1 MGSKREKYKGGV
13 SLATFTY
20 VAKDIE
26 GNIQKGSLNVENKEA
41 FFVTLRQQQ
50 LYCIDFKEYSEKKAV
65 KGSKIPMKQLVILC
79 RQFATMLESGVSL
92 IKCIDILYQQA
103 EDPKLKSVLLNV
115 YEDVQKGNAL
125 STSLKAQG
133 RAFPNLFISMVECGE
148 ESGTL
153 DLTLTRMANHYESEN
168 KLQNKVK
175 NAMIYPI
182 ILGVVS
188 FGVVLLLLL
197 FVVPTFAE
205 MFAEYGD
212 LPAVT
217 QLLLAMSNGLQNH
230 WVAMIFVMIIIGMFI
245 YLLLKTTA
253 FRIWFDKAKI
263 TMPIVGKL
271 NKIILSAR
279 FAETTATLYAS
290 GMSLIDVME
299 ITQSVIHNTYIDEGF
314 NEAKEDVSK
323 GISLSEAMR
332 QIGIFPPM
340 LSNMILI
347 GEESGRLEEILDKTA
362 AFYHEEAD
370 TAVQKM
376 VSLLEPVMIIFL
388 GIMVAFIVGAIL
400 PPMYEMMGNIG

>member
-1 MGSKREKYKGGV
+1 MKENGGV
-13 SLATFTY
+13 FLATFTY
-20 VAKDIE
+20 IAKDIE
-26 GNIQKGSLNVENKEA
+26 GNVQKGKMEAEHKED
-41 FFVTLRQQQ
+41 FFSILKQKQ
-50 LYCIDFKEYSEKKAV
+50 LYCIDFKEFSEKKAV
-65 KGSKIPMKQLVILC
+65 KGSKIPMKQLVVLC
-79 RQFATMLESGVSL
+79 RQFATMLTSGVSL

-103 EDPKLKSVLLNV
+103 EDKKLKDTLLNV

-125 STSLKAQG
+125 SRSLKAQG
-133 RAFPNLFISMVECGE
+133 KCFPNLFISMVECGE

-153 DLTLTRMANHYESEN
+153 DQTLLRMATHYESEN

-182 ILGVVS
+182 ILGIVS

-205 MFAEYGD
+205 MFADYGE

-217 QLLLAMSNGLQNH
+217 QLLLDMSEGLQQY
-230 WVAMIFVMIIIGMFI
+230 WLATIFIGILIGFSL
-245 YLLLKTTA
+245 YLLFKTVA
-253 FRIWFDKAKI
+253 FKKGFDKVKI
-263 TMPIVGKL
+263 TIPVVGKL

-290 GMSLIDVME
+290 GMSLINVLE

-314 NEAKEDVSK
+314 IKAKEDVSK
-323 GISLSEAMR
+323 GIALSEAMR

-370 TAVQKM
+370 AAVQKM
-376 VSLLEPVMIIFL
+376 VSLLEPAMIIIL

>member
-1 MGSKREKYKGGV
+1 M
-13 SLATFTY
+13 ATFTY
-20 VAKDIE
+20 VAKDME
-26 GNIQKGSLNVENKEA
+26 GKVQKGTLSVENKAA
-41 FFVTLRQQQ
+41 FFTALRQKQ
-50 LYCIDFKEYSEKKAV
+50 LYCISFTEFSEKKAV

-92 IKCIDILYQQA
+92 IKSIDILYQQSENA
-103 EDPKLKSVLLNV
+103 GLKSVLLNV

-125 STSLKAQG
+125 STSLRAQG
-133 RAFPNLFISMVECGE
+133 KAFPNLFISMVECGE

-153 DLTLTRMANHYESEN
+153 DSTLSRMANHYESEN

-188 FGVVLLLLL
+188 FFVILLLLL
-197 FVVPTFAE
+197 FVVPTFAS
-205 MFAEYGD
+205 MFEQYGD

-217 QLLLAMSNGLQNH
+217 QLLLSMSSGLQNH
-230 WVAMIFVMIIIGMFI
+230 WMYMILILILLSAML
-245 YLLLKTTA
+245 YLLLKTVA
-253 FRIWFDKAKI
+253 FRRWFDKIKI
-263 TMPIVGKL
+263 TMPVVGKL

-290 GMSLIDVME
+290 GMSLIDVMN
-299 ITQSVIHNTYIDEGF
+299 ITQNVINNTYIDEGF
-314 NEAKEDVSK
+314 NRAKEDVSK
-323 GISLSEAMR
+323 GVALSEAMR

-376 VSLLEPVMIIFL
+376 VALLEPVMIIFL

-400 PPMYEMMGNIG
+400 PPMYEMMGNIQ